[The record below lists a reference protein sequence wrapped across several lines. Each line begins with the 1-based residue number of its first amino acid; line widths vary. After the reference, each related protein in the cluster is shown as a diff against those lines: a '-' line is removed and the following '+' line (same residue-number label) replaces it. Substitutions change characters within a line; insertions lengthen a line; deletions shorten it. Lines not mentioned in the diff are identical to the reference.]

1 VRGRSDSS
9 ESIQTGPSQGPH
21 VSVLLHHCHQL
32 LNELFLSAA
41 GRPEACSPEQ
51 FNAPGS
57 DPLLLGVPVVLL
69 TLQIAGVL
77 TREDVAV
84 AKSMSAMVSRY
95 QWRHGPAGYHHHPQS
110 APGNGRR
117 RGSARLLH
125 TAVSF
130 TPYCC
135 DNRWPGVNR
144 APAVRQEH

>member
-1 VRGRSDSS
+1 MRGRSDSS
-9 ESIQTGPSQGPH
+9 ESIQIRPSQGPH

-84 AKSMSAMVSRY
+84 AKSMSAMYLAISGVTDLRDITIT
-95 QWRHGPAGYHHHPQS
+95 RKAPQ
-110 APGNGRR
+110 ATVDGEVR
-117 RGSARLLH
+117 RGYY
-125 TAVSF
+125 TQ
-130 TPYCC
+130 P
-135 DNRWPGVNR
+135 
-144 APAVRQEH
+144 